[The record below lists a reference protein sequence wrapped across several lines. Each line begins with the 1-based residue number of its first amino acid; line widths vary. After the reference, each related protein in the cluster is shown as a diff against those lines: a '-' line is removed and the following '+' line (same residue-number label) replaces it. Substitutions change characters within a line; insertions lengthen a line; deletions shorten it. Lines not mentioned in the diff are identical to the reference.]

1 MGVGVVLAR
10 VVVMIL
16 PVGLLRRQRLQPFF
30 EIRVQAALVVVYE
43 NAGRDVHRVDKA
55 KTFADA
61 AFSEA
66 FFQFTGDVDEAP
78 PGGDFKPEFLAIG
91 FHARKPAALLFGA
104 SLARA
109 RRLLRCDSKFGEDA
123 AEIIAAIVFDRDR
136 PLFFAVMDDDS
147 SCQPMR

>member
-1 MGVGVVLAR
+1 M
-10 VVVMIL
+10 
-16 PVGLLRRQRLQPFF
+16 
-30 EIRVQAALVVVYE
+30 QAALVVVDE

-91 FHARKPAALLFGA
+91 FHARSREALRFRSVSRLSFPGGRNGRYSAA
-104 SLARA
+104 
-109 RRLLRCDSKFGEDA
+109 DSKFGEDA

-136 PLFFAVMDDDS
+136 PLFFAVMDDDP